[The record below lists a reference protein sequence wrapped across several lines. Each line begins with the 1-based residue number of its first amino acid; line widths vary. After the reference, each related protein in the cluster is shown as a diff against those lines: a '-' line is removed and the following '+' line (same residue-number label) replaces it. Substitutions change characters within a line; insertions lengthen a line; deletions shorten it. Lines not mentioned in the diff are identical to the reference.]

1 VDYFFIGDPELV
13 IAFRFIGI
21 NGQAVEGADDAR
33 SVFRKMTEGRDEVT
47 GMVMP
52 GIEKCQVLILT
63 EEVAGWLDEMLIQWQ
78 LSDSYPLIVEIPGM
92 MGRLPGRKT
101 LVDSIR
107 EAVGVHV

>member
-1 VDYFFIGDPELV
+1 VDYFFIGEPELA
-13 IAFRFIGI
+13 IAFRFAGI
-21 NGQAVEGADDAR
+21 KGQAVEGADTAR
-33 SVFRKMTEGRDEVT
+33 SVFRRMTEGRDEVT

-52 GIEKCQVLILT
+52 GIEKCRILILT
-63 EEVAGWLDEMLIQWQ
+63 EEVAGWLDELLIQWQ
-78 LSDSYPLIVEIPGM
+78 LSDDYPLIVEIPGM